1 MQRRPLRRR
10 RCTHT
15 GASCTLFYCY
25 THGPRCK
32 QAQTSGQKRPGV
44 TAGAAKHGMP
54 RTARTPRPSSS
65 GRGQCHRH
73 AAACSSPPRSAA
85 STSSLV
91 SCAWMAVEA
100 VAAHTPATHAPRTH
114 GDLRHA
120 LAWAGERTG
129 GRRRGAAH
137 VVQRPGRHAVRGQG
151 ELAHRGLQA
160 RLDVPARRRRRHEE
174 TTAHGAGAS
183 QRICVFNR
191 AISCIP
197 WERGRVSGR
206 RAEAG
211 AAGVRAARAHRNAP
225 MFLGSSWHHTSSARA
240 YCDTTCARARAGC
253 TMRPRCRRRPPR
265 RRARPHLHD
274 QVVREG
280 RELLQAHEDRVADAP
295 GASRVAA
302 RARPSARVRA
312 PGPARLVWTG
322 SRRRARALAP
332 PNRRAQSA
340 PVRGSCPSMRRH
352 SRQERPGGPAHACG
366 RPT

>member
-1 MQRRPLRRR
+1 MYLR
-10 RCTHT
+10 
-15 GASCTLFYCY
+15 GADA
-25 THGPRCK
+25 GM
-32 QAQTSGQKRPGV
+32 KRQ
-44 TAGAAKHGMP
+44 P
-54 RTARTPRPSSS
+54 RTVRALHKASVSST
-65 GRGQCHRH
+65 G
-73 AAACSSPPRSAA
+73 PSAA
-85 STSSLV
+85 SRGRDGR
-91 SCAWMAVEA
+91 CGA
-100 VAAHTPATHAPRTH
+100 
-114 GDLRHA
+114 D
-120 LAWAGERTG
+120 
-129 GRRRGAAH
+129 GRRLEA
-137 VVQRPGRHAVRGQG
+137 
-151 ELAHRGLQA
+151 
-160 RLDVPARRRRRHEE
+160 
-174 TTAHGAGAS
+174 AGA
-183 QRICVFNR
+183 
-191 AISCIP
+191 
-197 WERGRVSGR
+197 
-206 RAEAG
+206 
-211 AAGVRAARAHRNAP
+211 RAARAHRNAP

>member
-129 GRRRGAAH
+129 GRRRGA
-137 VVQRPGRHAVRGQG
+137 VRGQG

-183 QRICVFNR
+183 QGICVFNR

-197 WERGRVSGR
+197 WERRQMRGR
-206 RAEAG
+206 RAKAG
-211 AAGVRAARAHRNAP
+211 GGGRAGRARAPERAHVLGLLLAP
-225 MFLGSSWHHTSSARA
+225 HQLRARVLRHHLR
-240 YCDTTCARARAGC
+240 ARARRLHHATALPPAAAAAAGP
-253 TMRPRCRRRPPR
+253 T
-265 RRARPHLHD
+265 
-274 QVVREG
+274 
-280 RELLQAHEDRVADAP
+280 AP
-295 GASRVAA
+295 S
-302 RARPSARVRA
+302 
-312 PGPARLVWTG
+312 
-322 SRRRARALAP
+322 
-332 PNRRAQSA
+332 
-340 PVRGSCPSMRRH
+340 
-352 SRQERPGGPAHACG
+352 
-366 RPT
+366 